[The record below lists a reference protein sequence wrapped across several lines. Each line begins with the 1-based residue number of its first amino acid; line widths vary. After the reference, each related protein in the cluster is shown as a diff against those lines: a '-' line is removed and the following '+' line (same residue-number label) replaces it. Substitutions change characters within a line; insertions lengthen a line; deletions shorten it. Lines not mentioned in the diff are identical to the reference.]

1 MYIVLCKCIFGTFCC
16 CTLKLE
22 PTSRIQNHC
31 TQFASWILFSTPGLT
46 LKHIKPS
53 TLRNQSGWSRN
64 NNRNE
69 LPATPKPVTQLAF
82 STRQSQPSSTN
93 NVSVNCCCYCLWLLS
108 FLSTCCIL
116 DTVEVEGSVRAPGLV
131 LVILFQYPI
140 FNYHINIYYCIL
152 YLTYIYDFK
161 IRSLEPVQLSSLNLL
176 L

>member
-1 MYIVLCKCIFGTFCC
+1 MYVVLCKCIFGTFCC

-22 PTSRIQNHC
+22 PTSRIQNLC

-93 NVSVNCCCYCLWLLS
+93 NVSV
-108 FLSTCCIL
+108 
-116 DTVEVEGSVRAPGLV
+116 
-131 LVILFQYPI
+131 ILFTSD
-140 FNYHINIYYCIL
+140 NTGSHSGHMANHRCI
-152 YLTYIYDFK
+152 K
-161 IRSLEPVQLSSLNLL
+161 LSSSLTKPKRNFIRNYD
-176 L
+176 